1 MKIDCPHCGVHGTVD
16 NTFLDKKLRCPKCS
30 KVFLVTEDSLPG
42 FDDRGMLSQEILY
55 DESHSPDLFAGDED
69 LLAAMAEGGGSSTEE
84 DDFSGL
90 MNDESED
97 NDSGDEFGD
106 GGLELDEEDVELE
119 KCSGCG
125 ELLHPA
131 FLESVG
137 SEHLC
142 ALCFPDGYFD
152 TEQEEV
158 ELAMID
164 DEAIQAIEEI
174 EEIEELEE
182 IEDTEEI
189 DIDLLEEATE
199 LESDSSIQALMADEN
214 PVENSGTGGD
224 FTVAELIKEA
234 WQKTKGVKASV
245 WGAVIAMLVVI
256 SGVFFGGMAAFQ
268 AYYKGVDPNVTMG
281 ANCGLLLLV
290 IWIFMLMTGGIMLI
304 GVRHVLE
311 QRVTWK
317 MVFAGFSKA
326 FSMTMALILQTILIT
341 IGFLLLV
348 IPGIY
353 LSVGYAL
360 VLPLILDRGMGP
372 WEALEASRKA
382 IHKKWRTI
390 FGLYLVMTL
399 ISIVSAIPLG
409 LGLIWTIP
417 MFFVLGGVL
426 YVRLFGSDVL
436 AEEDLE
442 EELEDAIEEEPDE
455 EVEENEEI
463 EEESDELEE
472 AEEKLEEIS
481 EEVESRK

>member
-1 MKIDCPHCGVHGTVD
+1 MKIDCPHCGVHGSVD
-16 NTFLDKKLRCPKCS
+16 NTLLDKKLRCPKCS
-30 KVFLVTEDSLPG
+30 KVFLVTEDILPE

-55 DESHSPDLFAGDED
+55 DDESHSPDLFAGDED

-90 MNDESED
+90 MDDESEE
-97 NDSGDEFGD
+97 NDSDDEFGD
-106 GGLELDEEDVELE
+106 GGLELDEEEVALE

-131 FLESVG
+131 FLEPVG

-142 ALCFPDGYFD
+142 ALCLPEGYLD
-152 TEQEEV
+152 TEQEED
-158 ELAMID
+158 ELALID
-164 DEAIQAIEEI
+164 DEDVQGIEEI
-174 EEIEELEE
+174 EEIVE

-199 LESDSSIQALMADEN
+199 LENDSSTQALMADEN
-214 PVENSGTGGD
+214 PVEDSGTGSD
-224 FTVAELIKEA
+224 FTVGELIKEA

-245 WGAVIAMLVVI
+245 WAAVIAMLVVI
-256 SGVFFGGMAAFQ
+256 SGIFFGGMAAFQ
-268 AYYKGVDPNVTMG
+268 AYYKGVDPNVTIG
-281 ANCGLLLLV
+281 ANCGLQLLAN
-290 IWIFMLMTGGIMLI
+290 WISMLMTGGIMLI

-360 VLPLILDRGMGP
+360 VLPLILDKGMGP

-382 IHKKWRTI
+382 IHKKWWTV

-436 AEEDLE
+436 AEEGLE